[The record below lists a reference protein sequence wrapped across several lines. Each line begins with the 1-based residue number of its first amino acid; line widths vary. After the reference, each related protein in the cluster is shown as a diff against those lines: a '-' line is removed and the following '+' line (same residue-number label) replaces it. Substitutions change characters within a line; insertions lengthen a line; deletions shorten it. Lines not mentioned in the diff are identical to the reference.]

1 MSVPGPGLES
11 GVASPVNFTH
21 TEQSGASAPKGA
33 SGYIA
38 GVCLQMHIVQ
48 LANRLVTSD
57 ETQWKRSSGTLIFL
71 PLVIDI

>member
-1 MSVPGPGLES
+1 
-11 GVASPVNFTH
+11 
-21 TEQSGASAPKGA
+21 
-33 SGYIA
+33 
-38 GVCLQMHIVQ
+38 MHIVQ